1 MKLIKNKLLI
11 IIAIIFLTSCTTAVN
26 VTSSSIK
33 EKGIKEAISDG
44 MIDASINKQ
53 FLNHDLNMFV
63 NVEIEVVEGR
73 VLLTGSV
80 KKTKHRLDAIKLSW
94 KVLGVRE
101 VINEIDVTDKG
112 GIKKYLVDVKIKT
125 QIRYKV
131 IADKKISSINYNFE
145 AVNGSLFIIG
155 IAQNHCQYISIW
167 QMVLTLNIFSF
178 LIDHFSS
185 LNFIGMS
192 IHAICIYVKC
202 QVKPFFSVGEIR

>member
-155 IAQNHCQYISIW
+155 IAQNKKELKKVIEHANNIKSVTKVISHVIMKDDPRRKKY
-167 QMVLTLNIFSF
+167 QRKLQE
-178 LIDHFSS
+178 
-185 LNFIGMS
+185 
-192 IHAICIYVKC
+192 K
-202 QVKPFFSVGEIR
+202 